1 MQTHNEKACASG
13 SCAACMMPF
22 TKDPGVRENPAYCS
36 YCFNNGKLNCEGM
49 NLSDFQAMCY
59 QSMKKS
65 GMHTILAKIYTWMI
79 RFAPYW
85 RNKK

>member
-1 MQTHNEKACASG
+1 MNETTQPVCASG

-22 TKDPGVRENPAYCS
+22 TKDPGVRENSAYCS